1 MAQQKKKDTRPHRA
15 TGKPRGRPR
24 KDGTPAQPKSA
35 EQKEQEALVK
45 AERKEI
51 AAKEFMENEPTTN
64 QRMLRYALD
73 GWGEKPVDLNDFRAV
88 KSRVQTYFNDCIRYD
103 LKPTLI
109 GVCRRLG
116 ITKQAFWKWRTGAAR
131 NSNYQKLAED
141 IYAII
146 EEMTVE
152 LAYNNDINNI
162 QAIVQLKNHF
172 GYTDEQKVVVEP
184 RQSFIDDTMT
194 MADVLAIAEQPT
206 PKIAEFTDIN
216 ESAESAESEN

>member
-15 TGKPRGRPR
+15 TGNPRGRPR
-24 KDGTPAQPKSA
+24 KDGQPPQQKSA

-45 AERKEI
+45 AERKEL
-51 AAKEFMENEPTTN
+51 ATQEFMDKEPTVN

-73 GWGEKPVDLNDFRAV
+73 GWAEKPVNLDDFRAV
-88 KSRVQTYFNDCIRYD
+88 KARVQTYFNDCVKYD
-103 LKPTLI
+103 LKPTVI

-116 ITKQAFWKWRTGAAR
+116 VTKQVLWRWR
-131 NSNYQKLAED
+131 NGERRDGNYQRLAED

-162 QAIVQLKNHF
+162 QANVQLKNHF

-184 RQSFIDDTMT
+184 RQSFLDDTMT
-194 MADVLAIAEQPT
+194 MADVLAIAESPA
-206 PKIAEFTDIN
+206 PKIAQYTEIN
-216 ESAESAESEN
+216 DTEEN